1 MSGGT
6 SSLLWYVARGSGIVA
21 FLLLTFSVGLGIAMN
36 RRWYSRNWPRM
47 VVDAMH
53 RWFTVTFFTFTLIH
67 VVTILLDPFSNV
79 SLMNALI
86 PFTGGYR
93 PVWVSLGV
101 IAIELGLAIGAS
113 VWVRRFIGYRAWH
126 IMHGL
131 AYPIYGLSL
140 LHGIFAGIRHRH
152 GVDEPG
158 LWRQRGAH
166 RDGDHLAARTGVQA
180 AHDDVSGRRTLVG
193 GAGSYEWTLHSRLTN
208 RSRDQAPHPT
218 ICTLLTPFTRRCGAA
233 LRQTD

>member
-140 LHGIFAGIRHRH
+140 LHGIFAGSDTGTAWTNLVYGGSAALIVMAITWRLAPESKLRMTTSAV
-152 GVDEPG
+152 GG
-158 LWRQRGAH
+158 LSLVA
-166 RDGDHLAARTGVQA
+166 LAAMNG
-180 AHDDVSGRRTLVG
+180 HFILG
-193 GAGSYEWTLHSRLTN
+193 
-208 RSRDQAPHPT
+208 
-218 ICTLLTPFTRRCGAA
+218 
-233 LRQTD
+233 